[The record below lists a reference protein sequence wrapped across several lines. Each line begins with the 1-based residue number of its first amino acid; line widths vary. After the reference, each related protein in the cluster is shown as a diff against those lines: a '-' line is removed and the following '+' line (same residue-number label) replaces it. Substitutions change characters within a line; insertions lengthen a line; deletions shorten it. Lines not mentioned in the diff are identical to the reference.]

1 MGKRDFVTSTDY
13 EHPYRPF
20 PIRVF
25 NVLGRSSRKLGLS
38 GRMEA
43 EGLVKHARRKTGL
56 VDFGDD
62 GHFEALEVLV
72 KSINDEALLTATGSR
87 IQKSRLAGALVH
99 RLRIE
104 ELLRIHPEI
113 PDIDLG
119 TIILITG
126 LQRTGTTLLQRL
138 LHSNPAIRAVSV
150 AEMLDPV
157 PAGMTKKRGTI
168 APTLRPMLTQR
179 AISYLSP
186 QFMAVHPIS
195 HKKPEEDVMLL
206 DLNFMSQTPEAIM
219 HVPGYSRWLDD
230 QDHTQAYEYFRK
242 VLKVLCWQRPGRR
255 WVLKTPH
262 HMEYRD
268 VFLKTFPDA
277 TIIQTHRDP
286 RKALPSFCSMVA
298 HGRGIFSDH
307 VDPGEIAR
315 HWCRKTRRMV
325 EMTEAVRSGADSDRF
340 IDVSYYDLVKDPIA
354 QLRRPYR
361 RIGIDLDETAVQR
374 AESYS
379 EANPQNRFG
388 RHAYRLSDFELSE
401 EVIEEHFFGYRSK
414 HSIPFE

>member
-13 EHPYRPF
+13 KHPYRPF

-25 NVLGRSSRKLGLS
+25 NILGRSSRKLGLS
-38 GRMEA
+38 DRLEA
-43 EGLVKHARRKTGL
+43 ESLVRHAKRKTGL
-56 VDFGDD
+56 ADFGDD
-62 GHFEALEVLV
+62 GHVKALEVLV
-72 KSINDEALLTATGSR
+72 KSINDEARLTATGR
-87 IQKSRLAGALVH
+87 LIQKSRLTGALVH

-113 PDIDLG
+113 HDIDLG
-119 TIILITG
+119 TIMLITG

-138 LHSNPAIRAVSV
+138 FHSNPAIRAVSG

-157 PAGMTKKRGTI
+157 PAGTTKRRGTI
-168 APTLRPMLTQR
+168 ASTLRPMLTQR

-195 HKKPEEDVMLL
+195 HKEPEEDVMLL

-219 HVPGYSRWLDD
+219 HVPGYSRWLED
-230 QDHTQAYEYFRK
+230 QDHTQAYKYFRK
-242 VLKVLCWQRPGRR
+242 VLKVLCWQRPGRQ
-255 WVLKTPH
+255 WMLKTPH
-262 HMEYRD
+262 HMEYLD
-268 VFLKTFPDA
+268 VFLRTFPDA

-298 HGRGIFSDH
+298 HGRGIFSDR

-325 EMTEAVRSGADSDRF
+325 EKTEAVRSGADSDRF
-340 IDVSYYDLVKDPIA
+340 IDVSYYDLIQDPVA
-354 QLRRPYR
+354 QLRRLYR
-361 RIGIDLDETAVQR
+361 CLAIDLDETAVQR
-374 AESYS
+374 AERYI

-388 RHAYRLSDFELSE
+388 RHSYRLSDFGLSE
-401 EVIEEHFFGYRSK
+401 KIIDDNFSGYRRK
-414 HSIPFE
+414 YAIPIE